1 MPRINFVIARTDEEA
16 QTLANDGHMGCSTMP
31 EARNILKS
39 LIALQTTSPVALAP
53 SGDFAIYAVKHEVKR
68 LTECIGNA

>member
-16 QTLANDGHMGCSTMP
+16 QGLANDGNLGASTMP

-39 LIALQTTSPVALAP
+39 LIALQTTTPVALAP
-53 SGDFAIYAVKHEVKR
+53 SGEFAIYAVKHEVKR
-68 LTECIGNA
+68 LTETIGDA

>member
-1 MPRINFVIARTDEEA
+1 MPRINFVVARTDEEA
-16 QTLANDGHMGCSTMP
+16 QGLANDGNMGCATMP

-39 LIALQTTSPVALAP
+39 LVALQTTTPVALAP

-68 LTECIGNA
+68 LTETIGDA